1 MRRRGNGTENKN
13 KNTSTR
19 VLEDNK
25 DNIASDCP
33 VAIVDFSTIWAFSD
47 NR

>member
-13 KNTSTR
+13 KNSSTR
-19 VLEDNK
+19 VLEDSKSNM
-25 DNIASDCP
+25 ASDCP
-33 VAIVDFSTIWAFSD
+33 VAIVDSSTILTFSD